1 MNLGGHHGEVP
12 GDPLVAGQLLA
23 GGELVLLTSSERV
36 HKWRLCDGL
45 WGEHLLG
52 FANLS
57 VRLSKL

>member
-1 MNLGGHHGEVP
+1 MVH

-45 WGEHLLG
+45 WGDHLLG
-52 FANLS
+52 FANLG